1 MRRLLILT
9 LTLLVALLPAAALAD
24 SDEKGGVS
32 IRVNGDYRLPAEEEV
47 EVLVVVDGSAEVAG
61 TVHGALV
68 VVNGDATVSGV
79 VDGNITIVRGE
90 LELTDTAVVDDVQL
104 IRSDLT
110 RAPGATVRGDIDES
124 DGWWAGW
131 SIFFGIILLIGL
143 AVALFVVA
151 IGFALVG
158 GKQLGEAARA
168 LTGKPLQTIV
178 AGIVTVIGL
187 SGCPSWPSSQW
198 RHWSASGSASGR
210 CSSLCRCSRCSA
222 SSFQRPGWAGSSSTG
237 MATGP
242 SGPSQRR
249 RWARPSCS

>member
-24 SDEKGGVS
+24 SDEKGGFS

-47 EVLVVVDGSAEVAG
+47 EVLFVVDGNAEVAG

-131 SIFFGIILLIGL
+131 SIFFGIILLLGL

-158 GKQLGEAARA
+158 GKQLGEAATA

-187 SGCPSWPSSQW
+187 PILAVLAMATLVGIWV
-198 RHWSASGSASGR
+198 G
-210 CSSLCRCSRCSA
+210 L
-222 SSFQRPGWAGSSSTG
+222 STG
-237 MATGP
+237 LIVVGIALT
-242 SGPSQRR
+242 RA
-249 RWARPSCS
+249 WARAARTYGRSFAHGA